1 MRRPVYA
8 LPLGVL
14 ALVAVACIAAPALTL
29 AGVHSPL
36 RVAAAFTLFGI
47 APGAALLPWLSP
59 RGVRAEPA
67 LVVAVSLAVSL
78 ISTQIMLWAGA
89 WSPPAGACLLGGAC
103 LASMAAQV
111 VIRAREAA

>member
-1 MRRPVYA
+1 MRRPVSA

-14 ALVAVACIAAPALTL
+14 ALTALACIAAPALTL

-36 RVAAAFTLFGI
+36 RVAAAFALFGV
-47 APGAALLPWLSP
+47 APGAPLLPWLSP

-78 ISTQIMLWAGA
+78 IITQTMLWAGA
-89 WSPPAGACLLGGAC
+89 WSPSVGASALGGAC
-103 LASMAAQV
+103 LASLAAQI
-111 VIRAREAA
+111 VIRTREAA